1 MKYYI
6 SSFIIIIIISVEMKK
21 KYISDKK
28 E

>member
-6 SSFIIIIIISVEMKK
+6 SFFIIIIIISVEMKK
-21 KYISDKK
+21 KNISDKK